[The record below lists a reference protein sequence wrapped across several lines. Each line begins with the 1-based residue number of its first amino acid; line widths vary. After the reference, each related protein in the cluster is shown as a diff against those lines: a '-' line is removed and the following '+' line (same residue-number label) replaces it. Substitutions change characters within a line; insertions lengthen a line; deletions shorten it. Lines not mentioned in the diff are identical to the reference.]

1 MAQASQILPPGHL
14 FGHYSNKNEL
24 YTVHW
29 GSPDVV
35 RQTPSPLQAPPINH
49 EVRIPL
55 FRELRYLSLEYPY
68 LLFIPK
74 RYPWHSPLFHDFHR
88 LRYRIPIVSNKE
100 GFALAPDL
108 ANTWTETEQCLRGLG
123 QELFRLLPNSRWLQ
137 RINPWFFPGRFKFL
151 RRFPSEKQARFAVW
165 LSMENFLPLLGY
177 VAMGLWLITVEKQL
191 AIDRGEDPLDWR
203 AQVIK
208 NTGIHASYLEYAEE
222 AISWG
227 DERVGA
233 IYRVESPQ
241 NLTPEER
248 EQRFDI
254 EHMLSSIM
262 HSPSPIP
269 IYLSWGKIPQFMTM
283 NMLDVPEPFQD
294 IAPGPR
300 VLKSLYVPY
309 ADDPG
314 AGKLFLQ
321 DSLRFSKWAVDTET
335 CEWYQ
340 DPFAPLA
347 STAPPP
353 PASKP
358 TSAAPIARHDKPSA
372 PAVPATP
379 FPPLPLNSQQKKGET
394 IQVFFIR
401 RSKGNRDKMTKE
413 SSADRQRRTSRAE
426 HAQKGGVPSKAT
438 VFLWEK
444 VDEHYIRQPQLR
456 GEFTDLWGEYP
467 GPQRRFDPFHNQ
479 WDLCEL
485 FASNDPV
492 FGEGFAQAP
501 DSDDEI
507 DPADATFPQ
516 NIDMASQ
523 LAPMDTS
530 RDVDMHEE
538 HPRNAVQEQEHA
550 NFAHRRAFEFPYSDY
565 VHGEVQFDADITES
579 ELPKGDLATASKN
592 CVSLIFLKFGMAPRT
607 EEPEYEPVA
616 ANLLDALYKRFGFT
630 MPPSPDRFDVRDP
643 SEECLEPKH
652 LANVI
657 GMTDIANQLASD
669 KALQNILCTFLGSPQ
684 RPKGAPM
691 GFTIN
696 REYLTSM
703 RNPAERMYYYVLAE
717 DGSGIGSEV
726 LLLPHATDLLEV
738 LRQRWGPDIKGII
751 KHLLARGIPFWL
763 AYRSLQIMPE
773 STPAPAGLRPKG
785 FKADTTSGLGFRP
798 HGYKFD
804 QHDYRAYTTR
814 RDFQLLH
821 TPRGRIALQYG
832 GVVAR
837 LARSEVSDDDFFR
850 GFDDEI
856 YDTMRSILL
865 CGVYHV
871 GTGQKKGKGREKA
884 DTDTDQ
890 ASIVS
895 WWPKPNAWARGNLDG
910 SWWTP
915 QCENDFFAKR
925 LGHLANGVFVLP
937 RQSQWR
943 SNLKFRKEVKKCWDG
958 VEIVSDSIVQGL
970 VARCA
975 AST

>member
-1 MAQASQILPPGHL
+1 
-14 FGHYSNKNEL
+14 
-24 YTVHW
+24 
-29 GSPDVV
+29 
-35 RQTPSPLQAPPINH
+35 
-49 EVRIPL
+49 
-55 FRELRYLSLEYPY
+55 
-68 LLFIPK
+68 
-74 RYPWHSPLFHDFHR
+74 
-88 LRYRIPIVSNKE
+88 
-100 GFALAPDL
+100 
-108 ANTWTETEQCLRGLG
+108 
-123 QELFRLLPNSRWLQ
+123 
-137 RINPWFFPGRFKFL
+137 
-151 RRFPSEKQARFAVW
+151 
-165 LSMENFLPLLGY
+165 
-177 VAMGLWLITVEKQL
+177 
-191 AIDRGEDPLDWR
+191 
-203 AQVIK
+203 
-208 NTGIHASYLEYAEE
+208 
-222 AISWG
+222 
-227 DERVGA
+227 
-233 IYRVESPQ
+233 
-241 NLTPEER
+241 
-248 EQRFDI
+248 
-254 EHMLSSIM
+254 
-262 HSPSPIP
+262 
-269 IYLSWGKIPQFMTM
+269 
-283 NMLDVPEPFQD
+283 MLDVPKPFQD

-347 STAPPP
+347 ST
-353 PASKP
+353 PALKP
-358 TSAAPIARHDKPSA
+358 ASAAPIARHDKPSA
-372 PAVPATP
+372 PAVPAAP

-444 VDEHYIRQPQLR
+444 VDGHYIRQPQLR
-456 GEFTDLWGEYP
+456 GEFADLWEEYP

-516 NIDMASQ
+516 NIDMASR
-523 LAPMDTS
+523 LALMDTS
-530 RDVDMHEE
+530 TDVDMHEE

-550 NFAHRRAFEFPYSDY
+550 NFAHPRAFEFPYSDY
-565 VHGEVQFDADITES
+565 VHGDVEFDTDITES
-579 ELPKGDLATASKN
+579 DLPKGDLATASKN
-592 CVSLIFLKFGMAPRT
+592 CVSLIFLKF
-607 EEPEYEPVA
+607 
-616 ANLLDALYKRFGFT
+616 
-630 MPPSPDRFDVRDP
+630 
-643 SEECLEPKH
+643 
-652 LANVI
+652 
-657 GMTDIANQLASD
+657 
-669 KALQNILCTFLGSPQ
+669 
-684 RPKGAPM
+684 
-691 GFTIN
+691 
-696 REYLTSM
+696 EYLTSM

-738 LRQRWGPDIKGII
+738 LRQQWGPDIKGII

-785 FKADTTSGLGFRP
+785 FKADTTSGLGFQP

-856 YDTMRSILL
+856 YDVGDCLWDRTSKHAYWYDRLSDHEIDLL

-871 GTGQKKGKGREKA
+871 GTGM
-884 DTDTDQ
+884 
-890 ASIVS
+890 
-895 WWPKPNAWARGNLDG
+895 
-910 SWWTP
+910 
-915 QCENDFFAKR
+915 
-925 LGHLANGVFVLP
+925 
-937 RQSQWR
+937 
-943 SNLKFRKEVKKCWDG
+943 
-958 VEIVSDSIVQGL
+958 
-970 VARCA
+970 
-975 AST
+975 

>member
-49 EVRIPL
+49 E
-55 FRELRYLSLEYPY
+55 
-68 LLFIPK
+68 

-177 VAMGLWLITVEKQL
+177 L

-254 EHMLSSIM
+254 EYMLSSIM

-340 DPFAPLA
+340 DPLRSACING
-347 STAPPP
+347 SS
-353 PASKP
+353 PACIETYLSC
-358 TSAAPIARHDKPSA
+358 SIARHDKPSA
-372 PAVPATP
+372 PAVPAAP
-379 FPPLPLNSQQKKGET
+379 FPPLPLNSQQKEGET
-394 IQVFFIR
+394 IQ
-401 RSKGNRDKMTKE
+401 
-413 SSADRQRRTSRAE
+413 ADAHRVQTM
-426 HAQKGGVPSKAT
+426 HKKGGVPSKAT

-516 NIDMASQ
+516 NIDMASR

-530 RDVDMHEE
+530 GDVDMHEE

-565 VHGEVQFDADITES
+565 VHGEVEFDADITES

-657 GMTDIANQLASD
+657 GMTDMANQLASD
-669 KALQNILCTFLGSPQ
+669 KALQNILCTFFGQCLKARTVNDIDKALLDYHQPQ
-684 RPKGAPM
+684 RPKGAPT

-804 QHDYRAYTTR
+804 QHDYRRT
-814 RDFQLLH
+814 LLGEISSSF
-821 TPRGRIALQYG
+821 TPPADALPCN
-832 GVVAR
+832 
-837 LARSEVSDDDFFR
+837 DDFFR

-856 YDTMRSILL
+856 YDVGDCLWDRTSKHAYWYDRLSDHEIDLL

-871 GTGQKKGKGREKA
+871 GTGQKKGKG
-884 DTDTDQ
+884 Q
-890 ASIVS
+890 VS
-895 WWPKPNAWARGNLDG
+895 SHGGPKPNAWARGNLDG

-925 LGHLANGVFVLP
+925 LGHLANGVFVFATP
-937 RQSQWR
+937 KPVEIQSQVP
-943 SNLKFRKEVKKCWDG
+943 KGGQEVLG
-958 VEIVSDSIVQGL
+958 TGL
-970 VARCA
+970 R
-975 AST
+975 

>member
-1 MAQASQILPPGHL
+1 
-14 FGHYSNKNEL
+14 
-24 YTVHW
+24 
-29 GSPDVV
+29 
-35 RQTPSPLQAPPINH
+35 
-49 EVRIPL
+49 
-55 FRELRYLSLEYPY
+55 
-68 LLFIPK
+68 
-74 RYPWHSPLFHDFHR
+74 
-88 LRYRIPIVSNKE
+88 
-100 GFALAPDL
+100 
-108 ANTWTETEQCLRGLG
+108 
-123 QELFRLLPNSRWLQ
+123 
-137 RINPWFFPGRFKFL
+137 
-151 RRFPSEKQARFAVW
+151 
-165 LSMENFLPLLGY
+165 
-177 VAMGLWLITVEKQL
+177 
-191 AIDRGEDPLDWR
+191 
-203 AQVIK
+203 
-208 NTGIHASYLEYAEE
+208 
-222 AISWG
+222 
-227 DERVGA
+227 
-233 IYRVESPQ
+233 
-241 NLTPEER
+241 
-248 EQRFDI
+248 
-254 EHMLSSIM
+254 
-262 HSPSPIP
+262 
-269 IYLSWGKIPQFMTM
+269 MTM

-294 IAPGPR
+294 IVPGPR

-309 ADDPG
+309 TDDPG

-340 DPFAPLA
+340 DPFALLA

-353 PASKP
+353 SALKP

-372 PAVPATP
+372 PAVLAAP
-379 FPPLPLNSQQKKGET
+379 FPPLPLNSQQKKGKT

-413 SSADRQRRTSRAE
+413 SSTDWQRRTSRAE

-444 VDEHYIRQPQLR
+444 VDGHYIRQPQLR
-456 GEFTDLWGEYP
+456 GEFADLWEEYP

-516 NIDMASQ
+516 NIDMASR

-530 RDVDMHEE
+530 MDVDMHEE
-538 HPRNAVQEQEHA
+538 HPRNAVQEQEHT
-550 NFAHRRAFEFPYSDY
+550 NFAHPRAFEFPYSDY
-565 VHGEVQFDADITES
+565 VHGEVEFDADITES
-579 ELPKGDLATASKN
+579 ELPEGDLATASKN

-607 EEPEYEPVA
+607 EEPEYELVA

-643 SEECLEPKH
+643 PEEWLEPKH

-669 KALQNILCTFLGSPQ
+669 KALQNILCTFFGQCLKACTVNDIDKALLDYHQPQ
-684 RPKGAPM
+684 RPMGAPT

-696 REYLTSM
+696 QEYLTSM

-726 LLLPHATDLLEV
+726 LLLPHATDLLKV
-738 LRQRWGPDIKGII
+738 LHQRWGPDIKGVI
-751 KHLLARGIPFWL
+751 KHLLAGGIPFWL

-773 STPAPAGLRPKG
+773 STPAPEGLRPKG
-785 FKADTTSGLGFRP
+785 FKADTASGLGFRP

-814 RDFQLLH
+814 
-821 TPRGRIALQYG
+821 

-856 YDTMRSILL
+856 YDVGDCLWDRTLKHAYWYDRLSDHEIDLL

-871 GTGQKKGKGREKA
+871 GTGQKKGKGQEKA

-915 QCENDFFAKR
+915 QCENKFFAKS
-925 LGHLANGVFVLP
+925 LGHLANGVFILP

-970 VARCA
+970 VAARGLTTPA
-975 AST
+975 